1 IEAIK
6 QCADFTREAPPIEG
20 GLYDSMLMSDI
31 MENVSSQE
39 IGFFLAYVKVKP
51 KIYLGSN
58 WKISETF
65 ATWLSSGSPMVE
77 KNTS

>member
-1 IEAIK
+1 M
-6 QCADFTREAPPIEG
+6 D
-20 GLYDSMLMSDI
+20 
-31 MENVSSQE
+31 NVSAQE

-51 KIYLGSN
+51 KVYLGSN